1 MAKDEEDD
9 LTRRQ
14 KVKSHIEHAG
24 ELEFSENTNKFM
36 RPIDLE
42 GKKTVSMRK
51 KEIPAS
57 DIFKIVG
64 LVGFFALMAV
74 TMYFLWPYVKE
85 IFEPGGTQNLIAR
98 IREAGIAGGLVLFGV
113 QLLQV
118 IVAFIPGEVTA
129 VVAGMLYGPW
139 LGGLLIILGG
149 AVASAIVY
157 WVVHLLGAPFV
168 QDLVP
173 KKFLAK
179 FEEYERNGKFSIIVF
194 VLFLIPGLPKDV
206 FTYIVGLTDMKCSTF
221 VLLSTIARAPGVFVT
236 TYAASG
242 FATGDY
248 MESIIIFAVF
258 AAIAVVG
265 LIFRDR
271 IMEAIGAKKEVA
283 KEKHEVRKEEKAVR
297 KEEKAAE
304 KAEARAEKA
313 AEKAVRKEE
322 RASRK

>member
-1 MAKDEEDD
+1 MTDDEKDE
-9 LTRRQ
+9 LTRRER
-14 KVKSHIEHAG
+14 VKSHIEHAG
-24 ELEFSENTNKFM
+24 ELEFNEGTNKFM

-64 LVGFFALMAV
+64 LVGFFVLMAV

-98 IREAGIAGGLVLFGV
+98 IREAGFAGVGILFGV

-139 LGGLLIILGG
+139 LGGLLILVGG

-157 WVVHLLGAPFV
+157 WIVHLLGAPFV

-173 KKFLAK
+173 KGFLAK
-179 FEEYERNGKFSIIVF
+179 FEEYERNGKFSVIVF

-206 FTYIVGLTDMKCSTF
+206 FTYIIGLTDMKCSTF
-221 VLLSTIARAPGVFVT
+221 VLLSTVARAPGVLVT

-242 FATGDY
+242 IATGDY

-265 LIFRDR
+265 LIFRDK

-283 KEKHEVRKEEKAVR
+283 KEKREERKEEKAIR

-304 KAEARAEKA
+304 KAEARAEKTA
-313 AEKAVRKEE
+313 CKEE